1 MSDEEYFNEMMT
13 SEETIPA
20 IRNDRLLRNKL
31 VEILEAMTPTMAREI
46 CEHILDQ
53 LTHRSVTRSRKAKE
67 GDSFTVGWGMISRG
81 KDIELT
87 IRRDTLIYEGVHTEL
102 EDGRQVMKIDISLE
116 DVVNLLNQDVALI
129 EVKGQLSKSGAQVK
143 EEELREKYEKLTKES
158 NKILIPIREERE
170 DSRYDLDDLF
180 K

>member
-20 IRNDRLLRNKL
+20 IRNDHLLRNKL
-31 VEILEAMTPTMAREI
+31 VEILQAMGPTVAREI
-46 CEHILDQ
+46 CERVLDQ
-53 LTHRSVTRSRKAKE
+53 LTHRSVKNSRKAEE

-87 IRRDTLIYEGVHTEL
+87 IRRDALIYEGVHTEL

-116 DVVNLLNQDVALI
+116 DVVNLLNQDAALI
-129 EVKGQLSKSGAQVK
+129 EVKGRLSKSGAQVK

-158 NKILIPIREERE
+158 NQILIPKRKERE
-170 DSRYDLDDLF
+170 GPKYDLDDLF

>member
-20 IRNDRLLRNKL
+20 IRNDHLLRNKL

-53 LTHRSVTRSRKAKE
+53 LTHRSVTKSRKAKE

-81 KDIELT
+81 KDLEIT

-116 DVVNLLNQDVALI
+116 HIVNLLNQDAALI
-129 EVKGQLSKSGAQVK
+129 EVKGQLSRSGAQVK

-158 NKILIPIREERE
+158 NKILIPIEEERE
-170 DSRYDLDDLF
+170 DPKYDLDDLF